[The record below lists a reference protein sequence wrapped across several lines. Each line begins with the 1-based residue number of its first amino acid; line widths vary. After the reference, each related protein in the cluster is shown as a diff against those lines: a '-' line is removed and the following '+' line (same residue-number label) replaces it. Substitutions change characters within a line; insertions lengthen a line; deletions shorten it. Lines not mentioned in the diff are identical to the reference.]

1 MQKQSRS
8 PKPTAVGIGTW
19 RMGEVSNRAN
29 AEVAAIRAALDAGIT
44 LIDTAEMY
52 GEGGAERIVGEAIRG
67 RRDNCY
73 LVSKVLPSNA
83 SRRGTIDACQRS
95 LERLRTDR
103 IDCYLLHWA
112 GRHPLAETIE
122 AFEHLK
128 QAGLI
133 GSWGVSNFDLDQMQR
148 LMAEPGGERCAV
160 NQVYYSL
167 SERGIDY
174 ELHPW
179 LEARGIVTM
188 AYCPLDQGELV
199 RDPRLV
205 PIAERLD
212 VTPGQLA
219 LAWLVSHPDCW
230 AVPMTTSVSRAAE
243 NAAVRELRLD
253 DGTRQQLER
262 LFPPPKYRTVLKIV

>member
-1 MQKQSRS
+1 MDKQLNE

-19 RMGEVSNRAN
+19 RMGEISHRAN
-29 AEVAAIRAALDAGIT
+29 AEVAAIRAALDAGTT

-67 RRDNCY
+67 RRDDCY

-112 GRHPLAETIE
+112 GRYPLAETIE
-122 AFEHLK
+122 AFEQLK

-133 GSWGVSNFDLDQMQR
+133 GEWGVSNFDLDQMQR
-148 LMAEPGGERCAV
+148 LVNEPGGERCVV

-167 SERGIDY
+167 SERGVDF

-179 LEARGIVTM
+179 QEGRGIVTM

-199 RDPRLV
+199 RDPRLQ
-205 PIAERLD
+205 PIADRLD
-212 VTPGQLA
+212 ITPGQLA
-219 LAWLVSHPDCW
+219 LAWLISRPRCW
-230 AVPMTTSVSRAAE
+230 AVPMTTSVARAVE
-243 NAAVRELRLD
+243 NAAVRDIRLD
-253 DGTRQQLER
+253 EATRNQLER
-262 LFPPPKYRTVLKIV
+262 LFPPPRHRTVLKIV